1 MLLSLALL
9 SGCASSTSLS
19 TPAEADPWDEG
30 YATHPQDPYE
40 HWNRRVFAFNEQF
53 DTYLF
58 KPTAEFYRW
67 ALPDFAQ
74 RGVKNFFSNL
84 REPAHLTNNLLQGK
98 PSAAGRD
105 TSRFLIN
112 STLGLAGFLDVA
124 TPLGL
129 NPSIED
135 FGQTLNVWG
144 VPEGPYIVWPFIGG
158 QTLTH
163 SLALPVE
170 YWLNPI
176 SHIDDAGQ
184 RYATGGLYLV
194 QLRADFIEAESLIRG
209 DRYSFIRDAYLQRRD
224 FLIRDGVLDQ
234 DPFLDQDF
242 NFDDF

>member
-1 MLLSLALL
+1 MLLSLIWLG
-9 SGCASSTSLS
+9 GCASSTSLS
-19 TPAEADPWDEG
+19 TSAEADPWDED
-30 YATHPQDPYE
+30 AVTHPQDPYE
-40 HWNRRVFAFNEQF
+40 GWNRRVFAFNEQF

-98 PSAAGRD
+98 PGAAGRD
-105 TSRFLIN
+105 TGRFLIN
-112 STLGLAGFLDVA
+112 STLGLAGLLDVA

-129 NPSIED
+129 ETSLED

-144 VPEGPYIVWPFIGG
+144 VPQGPYIVWPFIGG

-176 SHIDDAGQ
+176 SHIDDVGQ